1 MSRILIAEDD
11 RGIADF
17 IDRGLTAAGYTCDI
31 AENGVDAFNL
41 ARTGAF
47 DLMVLDLGLP
57 EIDGVEVLRQ
67 LRAVQ
72 EILPV
77 IVLTARTN
85 IEDRVR
91 TLEGGANDY
100 MPKPFQFA
108 ELLARIR
115 LRLMDRS
122 EGDSSHILTRD
133 DLTLD
138 LRTQRVKVG
147 DKWRDVSR
155 REIGLLET
163 LMRNPGEVMSRAQLL
178 SKVWGMDFD
187 PGSNV
192 VDVYIRTLR
201 KKIGSERVETVRG
214 AGYRLR

>member
-1 MSRILIAEDD
+1 MTTCLSRSNL
-11 RGIADF
+11 RNF
-17 IDRGLTAAGYTCDI
+17 WP
-31 AENGVDAFNL
+31 AF
-41 ARTGAF
+41 
-47 DLMVLDLGLP
+47 
-57 EIDGVEVLRQ
+57 
-67 LRAVQ
+67 
-72 EILPV
+72 
-77 IVLTARTN
+77 
-85 IEDRVR
+85 
-91 TLEGGANDY
+91 
-100 MPKPFQFA
+100 
-108 ELLARIR
+108 R

-147 DKWRDVSR
+147 GKWRDVSR
-155 REIGLLET
+155 REMGLLET

>member
-1 MSRILIAEDD
+1 MTTCLSRS
-11 RGIADF
+11 
-17 IDRGLTAAGYTCDI
+17 
-31 AENGVDAFNL
+31 NL
-41 ARTGAF
+41 RNF
-47 DLMVLDLGLP
+47 
-57 EIDGVEVLRQ
+57 
-67 LRAVQ
+67 
-72 EILPV
+72 
-77 IVLTARTN
+77 
-85 IEDRVR
+85 
-91 TLEGGANDY
+91 
-100 MPKPFQFA
+100 
-108 ELLARIR
+108 LARIR

-155 REIGLLET
+155 REMGLLET

-201 KKIGSERVETVRG
+201 KKIGSERVETVSWCWLPIEVISF
-214 AGYRLR
+214 A